1 MKIQKFGTV
10 RFTDS
15 GLPIFEGFMFAPESE
30 EEDKALRSS
39 KPFYLQKVM
48 ETVAQ
53 HLVDTYNRNA
63 AKLDELTERDM
74 SYDQPIGNYSKSP
87 VDIVNDLLNKA
98 GKP

>member
-1 MKIQKFGTV
+1 MKIQKFGTI

-15 GLPIFEGFMFAPESE
+15 GLPVFKNFTFSHESE

-53 HLVDTYNRNA
+53 QLVDAYNRNA
-63 AKLDELTERDM
+63 AKLDELAERDM

-87 VDIVNDLLNKA
+87 VDIVNDFLNKA